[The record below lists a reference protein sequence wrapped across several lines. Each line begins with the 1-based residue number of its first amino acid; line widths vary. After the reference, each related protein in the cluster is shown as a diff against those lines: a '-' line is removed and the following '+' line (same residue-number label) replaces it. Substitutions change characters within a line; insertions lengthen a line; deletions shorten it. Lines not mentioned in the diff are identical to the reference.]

1 VISQM
6 RFVKPVMAIAAI
18 CATMLTMRM
27 MWSRKAARGKGKR
40 RGLRR
45 AR

>member
-1 VISQM
+1 M
-6 RFVKPVMAIAAI
+6 RFVKPVVVLAAI

-27 MWSRKAARGKGKR
+27 MLSRKAARGKNKR
-40 RGLRR
+40 RGRRR

>member
-1 VISQM
+1 M

-27 MWSRKAARGKGKR
+27 MWSKKTARGKR
-40 RGLRR
+40 RGRRR